1 MASAKTKAGKQVAA
15 AGAVLWRPDEV
26 SGQPLIAVIH
36 RPRYDDWSLPKGKL
50 DAGETEPV
58 AAAREILEETGQVA
72 YLGRRLGM
80 VSYPIPSGTKI
91 VRYWAARATCGEF
104 TPGPEAD
111 DMIWLPVT
119 DAKKRL
125 SYSLDRKMLARF
137 TKKPA
142 DTQTVL
148 IVRHGTA
155 GRKARYKGD
164 DCQRPLDKKGRAQAE
179 SLVPQLLAFGGD
191 SIYAAEKLRC
201 VQTVEPTA
209 RRLDVPIAVEA
220 TLTADSYAD
229 DPKRAHKRV
238 LAIAAQGGT
247 PVICTQGEVIPSLID
262 WWCKRDSV
270 KPDKSRNRKG
280 STWVLSLAQG
290 RLIAADHLPSPLAS
304 LSRS

>member
-1 MASAKTKAGKQVAA
+1 MASAKTKAAKQVPA
-15 AGAVLWRPDEV
+15 AGAVLWRPDEA

-50 DAGETEPV
+50 ETGEIEPV
-58 AAAREILEETGQVA
+58 AAVREIFEETGHLA
-72 YLGRRLGM
+72 HLGRRLGM
-80 VSYPIPSGTKI
+80 VSYPIPGGTKV
-91 VRYWAARATCGEF
+91 VRYWAARAGGGEF
-104 TPGPEAD
+104 APGPEAD
-111 DMIWLPVT
+111 DMRWLSVPE
-119 DAKKRL
+119 ARKRL
-125 SYSLDRKMLARF
+125 SYALDRTMLTVFA
-137 TKKPA
+137 KKPA

-155 GRKARYKGD
+155 GRKARYKGED
-164 DCQRPLDKKGRAQAE
+164 RQRPLDKKGRAQAE
-179 SLVPQLLAFGGD
+179 SLVPQLIAFGGS

-209 RRLDVPIAVEA
+209 RQLGVPVSVESA
-220 TLTADSYAD
+220 LTADAYAD

-238 LAIAAQGGT
+238 LAITAQGET

-262 WWCKRDSV
+262 WWCKRDGV

-290 RLIAADHLPSPLAS
+290 KLIAADHLPSPLATTTGS
-304 LSRS
+304 